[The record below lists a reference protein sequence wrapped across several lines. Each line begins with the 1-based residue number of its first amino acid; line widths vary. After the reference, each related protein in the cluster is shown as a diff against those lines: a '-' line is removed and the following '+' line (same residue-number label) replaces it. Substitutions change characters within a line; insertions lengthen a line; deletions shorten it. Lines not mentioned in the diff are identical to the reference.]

1 MNVLWEVFEIAVNFY
16 QGFIMIFFAFSYL
29 NNDSDNRFI
38 NGPNLFFGVLLSTA
52 ISLMNYFTVFEHLY
66 ALIYIVIIWIYTTLC
81 LNGSKYKKIFAAV
94 FPILILLVLTALS
107 GNLAAML
114 FDKSLYDILS
124 KRDSERLV
132 TMLAVQAIIFYVI
145 KLSLIAL
152 KKDDDDKS
160 DLAVSEWILISVV
173 LFISIIIGAFLNVIS
188 FDKLT
193 QRSRLCLLLTLVG
206 VVFINIIVIIIIID
220 LKRKNLEIIEMSLL
234 KTEKEYNNK
243 FIKIANSE
251 YETIRKLRHDFNDT
265 YSIIYTLIAEGKT
278 DMAMRH
284 IESIQ
289 KDMRETEIFVR
300 TDNDIV
306 NAVVNSKMSAAKA
319 FNIDSS
325 CISVNTFDGIDNL
338 DLYRILSN
346 ILDNAITACKNSA
359 SDNKQIVLK
368 ITSDGYTYNFNMK
381 NTIDESVLKNNPNL
395 KTTKEN
401 KSDHGYGIKN
411 LRELSEKYRGKC
423 DFYEEDNYFFCNI
436 NIMKNCNA

>member
-1 MNVLWEVFEIAVNFY
+1 M
-16 QGFIMIFFAFSYL
+16 
-29 NNDSDNRFI
+29 
-38 NGPNLFFGVLLSTA
+38 
-52 ISLMNYFTVFEHLY
+52 
-66 ALIYIVIIWIYTTLC
+66 
-81 LNGSKYKKIFAAV
+81 
-94 FPILILLVLTALS
+94 
-107 GNLAAML
+107 
-114 FDKSLYDILS
+114 
-124 KRDSERLV
+124 
-132 TMLAVQAIIFYVI
+132 
-145 KLSLIAL
+145 
-152 KKDDDDKS
+152 
-160 DLAVSEWILISVV
+160 
-173 LFISIIIGAFLNVIS
+173 
-188 FDKLT
+188 
-193 QRSRLCLLLTLVG
+193 LTLVG

-325 CISVNTFDGIDNL
+325 CISVKTFDGIDNL

-346 ILDNAITACKNSA
+346 MLDNAITACKNSA

>member
-173 LFISIIIGAFLNVIS
+173 LFISIII
-188 FDKLT
+188 
-193 QRSRLCLLLTLVG
+193 
-206 VVFINIIVIIIIID
+206 
-220 LKRKNLEIIEMSLL
+220 
-234 KTEKEYNNK
+234 
-243 FIKIANSE
+243 
-251 YETIRKLRHDFNDT
+251 
-265 YSIIYTLIAEGKT
+265 
-278 DMAMRH
+278 
-284 IESIQ
+284 
-289 KDMRETEIFVR
+289 
-300 TDNDIV
+300 
-306 NAVVNSKMSAAKA
+306 
-319 FNIDSS
+319 
-325 CISVNTFDGIDNL
+325 
-338 DLYRILSN
+338 
-346 ILDNAITACKNSA
+346 
-359 SDNKQIVLK
+359 
-368 ITSDGYTYNFNMK
+368 
-381 NTIDESVLKNNPNL
+381 
-395 KTTKEN
+395 
-401 KSDHGYGIKN
+401 
-411 LRELSEKYRGKC
+411 
-423 DFYEEDNYFFCNI
+423 
-436 NIMKNCNA
+436 